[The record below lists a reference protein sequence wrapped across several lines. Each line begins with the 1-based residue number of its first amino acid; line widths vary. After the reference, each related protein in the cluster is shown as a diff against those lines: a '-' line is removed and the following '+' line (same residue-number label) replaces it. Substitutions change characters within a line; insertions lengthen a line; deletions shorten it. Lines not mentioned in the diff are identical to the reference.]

1 MQVLGEYYSQNLRG
15 ERMIDET
22 SLEIL
27 KILQEKA
34 RIPNVEV
41 SRKVGLAPS
50 AVLER
55 VKKMEKLGIID
66 GYEVTLNPELFRRAM
81 VAYVYV
87 TTTTEKEE
95 IVGKEL
101 SQIPDIQEV
110 HFISGNDCYLTKVRC
125 ENSTALGTII
135 QQEIKTIE
143 GVISTRSEI
152 VLSTNKETSRFPLP
166 TTL

>member
-1 MQVLGEYYSQNLRG
+1 
-15 ERMIDET
+15 MIDET

-55 VKKMEKLGIID
+55 VKKMEKRGIID
-66 GYEVTLNPELFRRAM
+66 GYEVTLNPELFDRSM
-81 VAYVYV
+81 IAYVYV
-87 TTTTEKEE
+87 STSPAMEDE
-95 IVGKEL
+95 VGTRL
-101 SQIPDIQEV
+101 AQIADIQEV
-110 HFISGNDCYLTKVRC
+110 HFISGNDCYLTKIRC
-125 ENSTALGTII
+125 KNNTNLGEII
-135 QQEIKTIE
+135 QRKIKRID

-166 TTL
+166 NSL

>member
-1 MQVLGEYYSQNLRG
+1 
-15 ERMIDET
+15 MIDET

-55 VKKMEKLGIID
+55 VKKMEKMGIID
-66 GYEVTLNPELFRRAM
+66 GYEVTLNPALFQRTM
-81 VAYVYV
+81 IAYVYV
-87 TTTTEKEE
+87 TSTTDQEVL
-95 IVGKEL
+95 VGVKL
-101 SQIPDIQEV
+101 SEIPDIQEV
-110 HFISGNDCYLTKVRC
+110 HFISSNDCYLTKIRC
-125 ENSTALGTII
+125 ENSTALGDII
-135 QQEIKTIE
+135 QKQIKTIE

-166 TTL
+166 KSL

>member
-1 MQVLGEYYSQNLRG
+1 
-15 ERMIDET
+15 MIDVK

-41 SRKVGLAPS
+41 SRQVGLAPS

-66 GYEVTLNPELFRRAM
+66 GYEVTLNPKRFHRSM
-81 VAYVYV
+81 IAYVYV
-87 TTTTEKEE
+87 MVAPEKDKK
-95 IVGKEL
+95 VGEKL
-101 SQIPDIQEV
+101 AQIQDVQEV
-110 HFISGNDCYLTKVRC
+110 HFISGNDCYLTKIRC
-125 ENSTALGTII
+125 KDNVALGGILQNKIRTID
-135 QQEIKTIE
+135 
-143 GVISTRSEI
+143 GVTGTRSEI

-166 TTL
+166 QSL

>member
-1 MQVLGEYYSQNLRG
+1 
-15 ERMIDET
+15 MIDDT

-66 GYEVTLNPELFRRAM
+66 GYEVTLNPDLFHRTM

-87 TTTTEKEE
+87 TTTTDKEAFVGEK
-95 IVGKEL
+95 L
-101 SQIPDIQEV
+101 SEIPDIQEV

-125 ENSTALGTII
+125 ENSTALGNII
-135 QQEIKTIE
+135 HKQIKAIE
-143 GVISTRSEI
+143 GVISTKSEI

-166 TTL
+166 KTL

>member
-1 MQVLGEYYSQNLRG
+1 
-15 ERMIDET
+15 MIDKI

-27 KILQEKA
+27 RILQKKA

-55 VKKMEKLGIID
+55 VKKMEKSGIID
-66 GYEVTLNPELFRRAM
+66 GYEVTLNPKLFHRTLI
-81 VAYVYV
+81 AYVYI
-87 TTTTEKEE
+87 TTVPEKEE
-95 IVGKEL
+95 YVGTKL
-101 SQIPDIQEV
+101 TQITDIQEV

-125 ENSTALGTII
+125 KDSVVLGDILKNK
-135 QQEIKTIE
+135 IKTID
-143 GVISTRSEI
+143 GVLKTRSEI

-166 TTL
+166 QQL